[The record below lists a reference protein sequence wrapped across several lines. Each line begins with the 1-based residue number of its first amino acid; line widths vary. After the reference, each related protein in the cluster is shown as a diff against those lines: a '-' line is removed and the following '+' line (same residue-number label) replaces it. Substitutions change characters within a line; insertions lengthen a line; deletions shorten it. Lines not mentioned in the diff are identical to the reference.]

1 MEKFL
6 EKKLVPSTSNGNM
19 MITHQNVDSTFVIQ
33 NVHAK
38 RGQLQDPGLSAA
50 ATRRNIDNL
59 NALFDVA
66 KLSNLKGEVQQI
78 ELSSTL
84 LSGDYRLMEVN
95 AELAE
100 QIESGVRLVF
110 RGELDDFPVL
120 CNKEKTYRV
129 KEAETSNTLLV
140 MPDLHFTNE
149 TGIAERF
156 LTSRM
161 VVAIQSRY
169 LELREADVIS
179 LNRLKELLRET
190 ELQWDDGEDI
200 EQDCKPFTFED
211 LLDVVQMSE
220 MQLKDAL
227 ERLPVIH
234 YNGFLRM
241 LSSTYRDRLLMELTD
256 CCDDDDEPQ
265 IQVDSFS
272 VEAFYETLKRR
283 NQMKAIPKEAVLWL
297 IKSHCHRISN
307 DGDGGE
313 VFALDERAVCRSKI
327 SQLLRAAVRFEYS
340 AFNKLIRQMLPEG
353 MEMKDEYLNGLA
365 LVEESLAKGKTI
377 RYMNI
382 EDMPEEESK
391 RLELLFSIRP
401 KWKLADI
408 QHFFTDLCPTSRSL
422 SEMLAKHCRQSTI
435 GGEQYLVSLK

>member
-1 MEKFL
+1 
-6 EKKLVPSTSNGNM
+6 
-19 MITHQNVDSTFVIQ
+19 
-33 NVHAK
+33 
-38 RGQLQDPGLSAA
+38 
-50 ATRRNIDNL
+50 
-59 NALFDVA
+59 
-66 KLSNLKGEVQQI
+66 
-78 ELSSTL
+78 
-84 LSGDYRLMEVN
+84 MEVN

-307 DGDGGE
+307 VSQCILCTLRSIFCLYQPLSSFADGDGGE